1 MQETNKI
8 FLILFF
14 NVILTIIS
22 FKIINIKNLISG
34 ILLLILLLII
44 ISFVSFFYNA
54 LFLSLLFIII
64 YVGAVLVL
72 FLFTIMLL
80 GYKKDQNFEKK
91 SWFFFIIFC
100 LIIVF
105 VLYLQKSQ
113 FFEYFFDKN
122 LLYKY
127 NLKIKQNLLN
137 QTFLHINSL
146 NFFEKIEKIGFIIF
160 IETPQIILYSTIILL
175 MGMIASINISKLNN
189 KFLRVQQK
197 EIQVKRK
204 IKDTIKINNA
214 Y

>member
-1 MQETNKI
+1 MQETNEI
-8 FLILFF
+8 FLIFFF
-14 NVILTIIS
+14 NILLIVIS

-44 ISFVSFFYNA
+44 ISFLSFFYNA

-91 SWFFFIIFC
+91 NWIFFISFC
-100 LIIVF
+100 LIIIVI
-105 VLYLQKSQ
+105 LYLQKSQ
-113 FFEYFFDKN
+113 FLEYFLDKN

-127 NLKIKQNLLN
+127 NLKIKQTMLN
-137 QTFLHINSL
+137 QTFLHIHSL

-160 IETPQIILYSTIILL
+160 IEIPQIILYSTVILL
-175 MGMIASINISKLNN
+175 MGMIASINISKLDN
-189 KFLRVQQK
+189 KFLKVQQK
-197 EIQVKRK
+197 EIQIKRK
-204 IKDTIKINNA
+204 IKNTIKINNL
-214 Y
+214 